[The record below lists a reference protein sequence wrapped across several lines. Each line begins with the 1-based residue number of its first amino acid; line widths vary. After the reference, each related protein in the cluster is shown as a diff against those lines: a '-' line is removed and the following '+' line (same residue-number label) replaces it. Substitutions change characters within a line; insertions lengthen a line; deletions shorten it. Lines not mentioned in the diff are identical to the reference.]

1 MTTPEPPPLYDY
13 AHSRAVLIGGWDYD
27 HLPPVASATRNS
39 LDRMAELLQSPL
51 CGWPR
56 PSGSPADRLQVL
68 RNPRRRNNLPDDLMR
83 WFEDA
88 ADLALIYFVGHGR
101 LYGDELCLALAES
114 PLSGSAQ
121 KTTGLRFSDIREA
134 LEESE
139 AVTKVVILDCCFSGQ
154 ATLPRNTLSA
164 PAITELTHCS
174 GAITLAATDAY
185 RTAWFEPDSAGGY
198 PQTHFTRYLVDAIEA
213 GAAGHPHGVS
223 LETAFAAASA
233 ALVRDGKPRP
243 TQSVRHHA
251 GRFVIAG
258 GPARHRPLPG
268 RPDVAPGEAAAGSG
282 PAHQDADELFRAA
295 LALEM
300 DWDTTAADLPRIQS
314 MYRSAAEAGHPEA
327 MTRLGMILE
336 GRAQERVKGTRHGDA
351 VTPDLDGALHWY
363 TRAARLGSSHGA
375 YFLGLFHEDHLGKWP
390 EALVWYRE
398 AARDERNWAARKAL
412 AGLEDRM
419 ARGLGPL
426 AHAGDFGKTGIS
438 AHQQEQQSQQD
449 GESVVFSMRANEQ
462 GALVTRILA
471 GDAGP
476 DVVATV
482 QANFQRWLRDVW
494 GGDQNLAMAFCVQA
508 LAEACGG
515 LRGEWGTL
523 SPKDQSG
530 LVWFFS
536 LLCLPT
542 RDSVDGDAAA
552 FRDQVRDAGRRLQD
566 LARTANTLR
575 GQP

>member
-1 MTTPEPPPLYDY
+1 MTVPEPLYDY
-13 AHSRAVLIGGWDYD
+13 ARSRAVLVGVWDYE

-39 LDRMAELLQSPL
+39 LDRMTDLLQGPL

-56 PSGSPADRLQVL
+56 SSGSPADRLQVV

-88 ADLALIYFVGHGR
+88 TDLALFYFVGHGR

-134 LEESE
+134 LEESQ

-154 ATLPRNTLSA
+154 ATLPRHTLSA

-174 GAITLAATDAY
+174 GTITLTATDAY
-185 RTAWFEPDSAGGY
+185 RTAWYEPDSTSGR
-198 PQTHFTRYLVDAIEA
+198 PQTHFTRYLVDAIET
-213 GAAGHPHGVS
+213 GAVGHPHGVS
-223 LETAFAAASA
+223 LEAAFATASA

-251 GRFVIAG
+251 GRFVIARG
-258 GPARHRPLPG
+258 SARRPPTDQDHRPSEQG
-268 RPDVAPGEAAAGSG
+268 VGTG
-282 PAHQDADELFRAA
+282 PAHQDVDELFQAA
-295 LALEM
+295 LALDRDAE
-300 DWDTTAADLPRIQS
+300 AANLPRLES
-314 MYRSAAEAGHPEA
+314 MYRAAAEAGHPEA

-336 GRAQERVKGTRHGDA
+336 GRTQERLGVTLPGGTIA
-351 VTPDLDGALHWY
+351 PDIDGAMHWY

-375 YFLGLFHEDHLGKWP
+375 YFLGLAYEDHLGNWP
-390 EALVWYRE
+390 EALAWYRQ

-412 AGLEDRM
+412 TGLEDRL

-426 AHAGDFGKTGIS
+426 KNAGEFKEPGHS
-438 AHQQEQQSQQD
+438 AHHQD
-449 GESVVFSMRANEQ
+449 REKGESVVFSNRANEQ
-462 GALVTRILA
+462 GALVARILA
-471 GDAGP
+471 GQAGP

-482 QANFQRWLRDVW
+482 QSNFGQWMRDHW
-494 GGDQNLAMAFCVQA
+494 GGDQNLALAFCVNA

-515 LRGEWGTL
+515 IRGEWGTL
-523 SPKDQSG
+523 SDKQQSG

-542 RDSVDGDAAA
+542 RDSVERDATA
-552 FRDQVRDAGRRLQD
+552 FRKQARDGGQRLAD
-566 LARTANTLR
+566 IARTANLLR